1 MKLFTYLKKPQHK
14 NYKELS
20 MKTKI
25 IISGLVLMCGVT
37 LQAQNVKE
45 AIQNTK
51 QITEG
56 KKNLERDIKE
66 LEAFKVK
73 ITALS
78 TAFEAKNPEKS
89 NELKASIVK
98 DMIREVGQS
107 GEKAKKA
114 RMEIAQSSSE
124 VRSERREIRRDREDS
139 DRGRYDR
146 RDDERDLARDKA
158 NARDDRRDR
167 RDDIRD
173 FQEQID
179 RAERQAAI
187 LEKLKD
193 YQFAY
198 GSSEMEKAIAQKA
211 LLVEFQNS
219 LQQDVVATQ
228 RELGEDVR
236 ESREDRRERR
246 DDRNERNEYDSK
258 RKRKKNW

>member
-1 MKLFTYLKKPQHK
+1 MR
-14 NYKELS
+14 
-20 MKTKI
+20 TKI
-25 IISGLVLMCGVT
+25 TLSIFVAMFGLL
-37 LQAQNVKE
+37 LQGQNAKE

-51 QITEG
+51 QVAEG
-56 KKNLERDIKE
+56 KKSLQRDMQE

-73 ITALS
+73 TTALN
-78 TAFEAKNPEKS
+78 TAFEERNTEKS
-89 NELKASIVK
+89 NELKASIIQ
-98 DMIREVGQS
+98 DMVREVGQS

-167 RDDIRD
+167 RDDIGD
-173 FQEQID
+173 FQKQID

-187 LEKLKD
+187 LEKLRT
-193 YQFAY
+193 YNFGFEALA
-198 GSSEMEKAIAQKA
+198 MEKALAHKA
-211 LLVEFQNS
+211 LVTEFKDI
-219 LQQDVVATQ
+219 LLDDIAATK

-246 DDRNERNEYDSK
+246 DDRNERNELDSR
-258 RKRKKNW
+258 RKWGRG